1 MFSVVARRSLNLAR
15 PRVVSALATQ
25 GRNYNYGTPV
35 LWIVRYDDPT
45 WDAEREHEY
54 ELIPRDEFGV
64 PVSLPPEVSTN
75 IRHTYYVPP
84 QYYPFLKKLGDD
96 TPELKPYTDKLMNGQ
111 MTFFDYEEMFYKFA
125 KPLKVHRSQI
135 PMPYRTE
142 EEIKKTA
149 EVTWEG
155 KWLSYRQRVW
165 GDYQTQH
172 HVRDFMVGMALGTFF
187 SWIGVQHM
195 KQYRVDMKLFY
206 LEAPEHKINWVKP
219 RGDL

>member
-1 MFSVVARRSLNLAR
+1 MLSVVARRSLNLAR

-25 GRNYNYGTPV
+25 GRSYNYGTPV

-111 MTFFDYEEMFYKFA
+111 MTFFR
-125 KPLKVHRSQI
+125 L
-135 PMPYRTE
+135 
-142 EEIKKTA
+142 
-149 EVTWEG
+149 
-155 KWLSYRQRVW
+155 
-165 GDYQTQH
+165 
-172 HVRDFMVGMALGTFF
+172 
-187 SWIGVQHM
+187 
-195 KQYRVDMKLFY
+195 
-206 LEAPEHKINWVKP
+206 
-219 RGDL
+219 